1 MKTLYFLTFL
11 SVIITSCSSV
21 SFLEPQPIGGT
32 LLNEIPKELHGNWSV
47 ERDSIAINKNGFDIN
62 GQSIGPAHII
72 LIDTFRLYKA
82 NNYYVFNFS
91 KKDKEKWEI
100 ILLKKLKNGDIN
112 IYETR
117 DYRLFANDKNLKIES
132 INYSTFGNENNLD
145 TTVNQINQDLHKKS
159 DYQTAIFSGRMNIK
173 TLDKI
178 TKNNKN
184 IIFTLKKNGTIIPM
198 EDGKIYKPKND

>member
-62 GQSIGPAHII
+62 SPEIKNAHII
-72 LIDTFRLYKA
+72 LSDTFRLYKA

-91 KKDKEKWEI
+91 ETNKEYWQI
-100 ILLKKLKNGDIN
+100 ILIKKLKNGDIN

-132 INYSTFGNENNLD
+132 IHYGNTAESFD
-145 TTVNQINQDLHKKS
+145 TTVNKINQDLHKKS
-159 DYQTAIFSGRMNIK
+159 NYQEAVFSGRMNIK

-178 TKNNKN
+178 TKNERN
-184 IIFTLKKNGTIIPM
+184 ILLSLKKDGTIISM
-198 EDGKIYKPKND
+198 EDGKIIKQKK